1 VAADDP
7 VVDGACDW
15 NEAWSGEE
23 DDGAEDEAAAA
34 GENDSRPPRLKV
46 RTLCA
51 AHGQLSRNVGNSSSN
66 NNHEKQQPAT

>member
-23 DDGAEDEAAAA
+23 DDGAEDDAAAA
-34 GENDSRPPRLKV
+34 GKNDSRPPRLKV
-46 RTLCA
+46 HTGSFSSEVTRLQA
-51 AHGQLSRNVGNSSSN
+51 AAVVVVAVVSRLLL
-66 NNHEKQQPAT
+66 

>member
-23 DDGAEDEAAAA
+23 DDGPEDEAAEA
-34 GENDSRPPRLKV
+34 GNNVSRPPRLKV
-46 RTLCA
+46 RTLFA
-51 AHGQLSRNVGNSSSN
+51 AHG
-66 NNHEKQQPAT
+66 

>member
-23 DDGAEDEAAAA
+23 DDGAEDDAAAA
-34 GENDSRPPRLKV
+34 GKNDSRPPRLKV

-51 AHGQLSRNVGNSSSN
+51 AHG
-66 NNHEKQQPAT
+66 